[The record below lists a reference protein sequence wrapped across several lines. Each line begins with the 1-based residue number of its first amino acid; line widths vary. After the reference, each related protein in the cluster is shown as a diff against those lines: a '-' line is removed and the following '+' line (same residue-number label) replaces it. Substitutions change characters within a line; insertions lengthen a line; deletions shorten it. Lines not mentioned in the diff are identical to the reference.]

1 MYITSRIKEVSESQ
15 MPVVD
20 VDGSYMYRKKQQL
33 SSAGFNVAVLPAPT
47 PPLTGW
53 EQVTSDN
60 SATMSKNIPLVTP
73 GL

>member
-15 MPVVD
+15 MD

-53 EQVTSDN
+53 EQVTSEN
-60 SATMSKNIPLVTP
+60 SSTMSKNIPLVTP

>member
-1 MYITSRIKEVSESQ
+1 

-33 SSAGFNVAVLPAPT
+33 RSAGFNVTGLPAPT

-60 SATMSKNIPLVTP
+60 SATMSKNIPFVTP
-73 GL
+73 GVL

>member
-15 MPVVD
+15 IQVVE

-33 SSAGFNVAVLPAPT
+33 SSAGFVAVLPAPT

-53 EQVTSDN
+53 EQVTSEN
-60 SATMSKNIPLVTP
+60 SATMSKKNIK
-73 GL
+73 